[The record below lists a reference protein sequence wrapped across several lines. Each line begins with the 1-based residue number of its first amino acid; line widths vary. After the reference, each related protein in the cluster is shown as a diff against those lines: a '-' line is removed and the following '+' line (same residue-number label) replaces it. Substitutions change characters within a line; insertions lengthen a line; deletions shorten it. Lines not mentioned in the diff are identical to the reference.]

1 MKPSTAILFL
11 IASLALIVSCIVA
24 GTTAGVL
31 GFALYP
37 LPDPKVQM
45 VYITSAPEFRVVTAT
60 PDPIQPTAIAT
71 QAPLML
77 VVTATL
83 QPTMTPP
90 PVMEFQPG
98 LATAY
103 PIQPTPAA
111 ALPPVRMSGGIPIKG
126 YGYAWSTDLDKGDLP
141 YRIGNTYC
149 VGGT

>member
-1 MKPSTAILFL
+1 MKLGLSLL
-11 IASLALIVSCIVA
+11 IAATLGLSLAIGLGI
-24 GTTAGVL
+24 GTL
-31 GFALYP
+31 GFVLYP
-37 LPDPKVQM
+37 LPDPEIQM
-45 VYITSAPEFRVVTAT
+45 VYVTSAPEIVYQVITAT
-60 PDPIQPTAIAT
+60 PEPTTPDPIAT

-77 VVTATL
+77 VVTATP

-111 ALPPVRMSGGIPIKG
+111 ALPSVRTSGGIPING
-126 YGYAWSTDLDKGDLP
+126 YGYFWNTDLDKGDLP
-141 YRIGNTYC
+141 YRVGDRYC